1 MGIIKRAA
9 DLAFTFRFLRML
21 VMKWESWDAYKLGI
35 IDDSGKRVRGVSL
48 DTDEK
53 KSAYTP
59 FIRLVANIKK
69 LVGQNKFTSLA
80 SALYL
85 MKEQHSLSDDTV
97 EHIMKEANID
107 TTDLMLESSS
117 WFVIN
122 DHQLAPGVYKVK
134 EAKLL
139 NTSCEDIVNPHDK
152 IRVADDCYPT
162 GQVAGL
168 DIYEATHIRSNQKVF
183 ITIGELLR

>member
-35 IDDSGKRVRGVSL
+35 IDENGKRDRTVQL
-48 DTDEK
+48 DTDEL

-69 LVGQNKFTSLA
+69 LIGQNKFTSLA

-85 MKEQHSLSDDTV
+85 MKEHHGLSDAQV
-97 EHIMKEANID
+97 EKILKEANVDSLDI
-107 TTDLMLESSS
+107 LAESNKWFILE
-117 WFVIN
+117 N
-122 DHQLAPGVYKVK
+122 EQLSPGVYRLKNDKV
-134 EAKLL
+134 L
-139 NTSCEDIVNPHDK
+139 NNTFDDVVYAGDQV
-152 IRVADDCYPT
+152 RVANESYPI
-162 GQVAGL
+162 GQLMGL
-168 DIYEATHIRSNQKVF
+168 QIYEATHVRTKRSVY
-183 ITIGELLR
+183 ITAGEITR

>member
-35 IDDSGKRVRGVSL
+35 IDENGKRDRTVQL
-48 DTDEK
+48 DTDEL

-69 LVGQNKFTSLA
+69 LIGQNKFTSLA

-85 MKEQHSLSDDTV
+85 MKEHHGLSDAQV
-97 EHIMKEANID
+97 EKILKEANVDSLDI
-107 TTDLMLESSS
+107 LAESNKWFILE
-117 WFVIN
+117 N
-122 DHQLAPGVYKVK
+122 EQLSPGVYRLKNDKV
-134 EAKLL
+134 L
-139 NTSCEDIVNPHDK
+139 NNTFDDVVYAGDQV
-152 IRVADDCYPT
+152 RVTNESYPI
-162 GQVAGL
+162 GQLMGL
-168 DIYEATHIRSNQKVF
+168 RIYEATHVRTKRSVY
-183 ITIGELLR
+183 ITAGEITR